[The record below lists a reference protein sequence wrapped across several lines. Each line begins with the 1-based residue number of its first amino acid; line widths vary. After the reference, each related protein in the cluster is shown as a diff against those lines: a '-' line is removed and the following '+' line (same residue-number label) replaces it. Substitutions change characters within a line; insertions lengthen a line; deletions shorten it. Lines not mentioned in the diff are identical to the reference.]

1 MLCVNERS
9 ASTGASDQYS
19 LLVKDRHVPL
29 RLVVIPEAAHHAQL
43 ERPEVYD
50 EHRETFLQENDESG
64 IKPWE

>member
-1 MLCVNERS
+1 MLYVNERS